1 MAAIDERQREIEQLR
16 ARVASLERE
25 LVEQAAR
32 ANAAVAAAQERTY
45 WLDRLRIDPDRVMER
60 PAMRALLAA
69 GRAVRPAWRKL
80 RGR

>member
-1 MAAIDERQREIEQLR
+1 MAATDDRTREVEELR
-16 ARVASLERE
+16 ARIATLERE

-45 WLDRLRIDPDRVMER
+45 WLDRLRIDPDRLMDR
-60 PAMRALLAA
+60 PLVRALFDA
-69 GRAVRPAWRKL
+69 GRRVRPLWRKL

>member
-1 MAAIDERQREIEQLR
+1 MADTDDRLRQIEELH
-16 ARVASLERE
+16 ARIAALERE

-45 WLDRLRIDPDRVMER
+45 WLDRLRIDPDRLMDR
-60 PAMRALLAA
+60 PLMRALLEA